1 MKIFL
6 IDDNE
11 LDLFITAHVLH
22 EFAKLPVEDITTYQN
37 PETALND
44 ILTKKSVPDLIFLD
58 VNMPLMDG
66 FQFLFN
72 LQMNNVVI
80 NTIILS
86 SSDKPSD
93 IVKATQSK
101 SVVKYL
107 VKPLADVKEI
117 LEYIAL

>member
-107 VKPLADVKEI
+107 VKPLANVKEI